1 MESGKPRSCSLGFA
15 TFRGVRETEF
25 NESAAGQK
33 RQLPRATG
41 RAAAPGYNAAQHG
54 DKGLKGD
61 AFMRG
66 IIFAAVAA
74 ATLGL
79 GSALVI
85 AAEAPS
91 AGAAQLA
98 LATIPVKGAARLTV
112 TSPAFPAGGDIPFEN
127 TQYRGNIFPGLSWT
141 KGPSGT
147 RSYVI
152 IMQDPDSISS
162 GMPILHW
169 TMFNIPASVTEL
181 DAAMQA
187 PPSGASYG
195 PNIRGPNQAYMG
207 PHTPPGPKHHYHL
220 QLFALDTMLAP
231 DAANNYAALI
241 GAMNAHVLAE
251 GELVGLAQ
259 ADPNAPPRAPT
270 PAPPKT

>member
-1 MESGKPRSCSLGFA
+1 M
-15 TFRGVRETEF
+15 
-25 NESAAGQK
+25 
-33 RQLPRATG
+33 
-41 RAAAPGYNAAQHG
+41 
-54 DKGLKGD
+54 KGT
-61 AFMRG
+61 
-66 IIFAAVAA
+66 IFAAMAA

-79 GSALVI
+79 GSALVV

-91 AGAAQLA
+91 PGAAQLA
-98 LATIPVKGAARLTV
+98 LANIPAKGSVRLTV

-152 IMQDPDSISS
+152 IMQDPDSIAN

-169 TMFNIPASVTEL
+169 TMFNIPVSVTVL
-181 DAAMQA
+181 DVAMQA

-195 PNIRGPNQAYMG
+195 PNIRGLNHAYMG

-220 QLFALDTMLAP
+220 QLFALDTTLTPEAGSS
-231 DAANNYAALI
+231 YAALI
-241 GAMNAHVLAE
+241 GAMNGHVLAE

-259 ADPNAPPRAPT
+259 ADLNAPPQGPAPV
-270 PAPPKT
+270 PPKT